1 MTEEEKIQA
10 IPEKD
15 LKVLQKVL
23 NVMVEIGILQVI
35 GMREGHKVYGLTE
48 VGRSAHL
55 IMEPPKKMQ

>member
-15 LKVLQKVL
+15 LKGLRKVL
-23 NVMVEIGILQVI
+23 DELIEDGIIQVV

-48 VGRSAHL
+48 VGRSPHL
-55 IMEPPKKMQ
+55 IMDPPKKMQ